1 MSEQEEPKVEVVK
14 DPNYRTIIVNGVIG
28 GHRPGFFEAI
38 VYSEEM
44 ISEDALAKL
53 RPEPSKIRVRRVL
66 QCRLII
72 DPVQAKSLAKWLA
85 QHVSEYEKT
94 FGRIITP
101 DEAKPQPTRG
111 LSV

>member
-1 MSEQEEPKVEVVK
+1 MSEREESKIEAVR

-28 GHRPGFFEAI
+28 GHRPGFFEVI
-38 VYSEEM
+38 IYSEEM
-44 ISEDALAKL
+44 IAEDSLATL
-53 RPEPSKIRVRRVL
+53 RPEPSKVRIRRTL

-72 DPVQAKSLAKWLA
+72 DPVQAKSLAKWLT
-85 QHVSEYEKT
+85 HHISEYEKT

-101 DEAKPQPTRG
+101 DEIKPPSTRG